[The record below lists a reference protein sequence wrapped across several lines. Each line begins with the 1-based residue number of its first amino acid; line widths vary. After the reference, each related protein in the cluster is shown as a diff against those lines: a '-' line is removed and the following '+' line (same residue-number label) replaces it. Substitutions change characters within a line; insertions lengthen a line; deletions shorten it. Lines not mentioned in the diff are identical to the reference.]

1 MRAIKQYR
9 VGSEVLV
16 RLYDGRKFKA
26 TVSAISETVAGRKVE
41 VSLQHMAL
49 RLDAA
54 QIVKV
59 FK

>member
-1 MRAIKQYR
+1 M
-9 VGSEVLV
+9 
-16 RLYDGRKFKA
+16 RLYDGLKFKA
-26 TVSAISETVAGRKVE
+26 TVSAISETVAGRKVD